1 LLPSLQK
8 RALSLLTDHQHYE
21 ELCALVASGQA
32 SEVESL
38 EWREHAQRCAE
49 CRTLGD
55 DYAQTA
61 RTILMSDYKHAPRY
75 DMPAGMTERFIA
87 HARSAGVPLGGNEV
101 GRPPSVPSFRR
112 IPFTAAVAALIALIG
127 LALLFFLWMNEVKRH
142 VADPSNSAIVLGSPV
157 RSSPAADSAEK
168 SMLIQENAR
177 INKQLR
183 EARSRE
189 DLLVTQLKAGREALE
204 SAERKTVEFNS
215 QLDVLQTVHAE
226 LRRRERDRSN
236 DIARLRA
243 ELKIS
248 NSERDSDRAVSIVQD
263 DELNRL
269 RDKVGT
275 LGTEL
280 EEAQHLKAA
289 ANQAKDLIVARNLHI
304 VDVHD
309 ANEVGNQQRAFG
321 RIFYT
326 EGKSLVFYAYDL
338 ADSRKLNAKINF
350 YVWGEKLG
358 AARPVKSLG
367 IFHTDDANEG
377 RWVLTF
383 DDPRVLAQI
392 NSVFVTVEPG
402 KKAVTQPRGK
412 KILAAFLGEKANHP

>member
-1 LLPSLQK
+1 LLPRLQK
-8 RALSLLTDHQHYE
+8 RALSLRTDHQHYE

-32 SEVESL
+32 SEVDSL

-49 CRTLGD
+49 CRALGG

-87 HARSAGVPLGGNEV
+87 HARSAGVPLSGNEV
-101 GRPPSVPSFRR
+101 ERPPSVPSFRR

-142 VADPSNSAIVLGSPV
+142 VADPANPVIVFDSPA
-157 RSSPAADSAEK
+157 RSSPAADSAEN
-168 SMLIQENAR
+168 LILLQEELR
-177 INKQLR
+177 LKEQLR
-183 EARSRE
+183 ESQSQT
-189 DLLVTQLKAGREALE
+189 DLLVAQIKGRREELETAGRKTLE
-204 SAERKTVEFNS
+204 LKT
-215 QLDVLQTVHAE
+215 QLDVLQKAHAE
-226 LRRRERDRSN
+226 LGRKEKDRDSEIALLREEGKT
-236 DIARLRA
+236 L
-243 ELKIS
+243 
-248 NSERDSDRAVSIVQD
+248 NSERDGYRAASLVQD

-269 RDKVGT
+269 RDK
-275 LGTEL
+275 LGKLSTEL
-280 EEAQHLKAA
+280 EDAQQLKAA

-338 ADSRKLNAKINF
+338 ADPRRLNATSF
-350 YVWGEKLG
+350 YVWGEELG
-358 AARPVKSLG
+358 TDKPFKNLG
-367 IFHTDDANEG
+367 IFRSDDIKAG

-383 DDPRVLAQI
+383 DDPITLAQI
-392 NSVFVTVEPG
+392 NSVFVTVETSR
-402 KKAVTQPRGK
+402 KAVAQPRGK
-412 KILAAFLGEKANHP
+412 KVLFAFLGNKPNHP